1 MPVCPLCNIPI
12 PVKRGE
18 PPDIKVGQHI
28 DTDCQSDPAKEKRKV
43 NFFNGRMFF
52 LLSVCTSDHSFEAAL
67 FLVAN
72 SFSWVLFADLHQQMF
87 S

>member
-43 NFFNGRMFF
+43 SKNSLFVKIWFVQQEVARKWH
-52 LLSVCTSDHSFEAAL
+52 LL
-67 FLVAN
+67 N
-72 SFSWVLFADLHQQMF
+72 
-87 S
+87 